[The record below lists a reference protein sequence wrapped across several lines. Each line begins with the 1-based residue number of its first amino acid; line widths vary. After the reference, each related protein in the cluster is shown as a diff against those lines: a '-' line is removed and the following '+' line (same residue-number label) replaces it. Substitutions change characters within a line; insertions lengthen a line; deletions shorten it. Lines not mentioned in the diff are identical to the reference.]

1 MVLALLAVVAI
12 TTSVSQ
18 QGVNWLI
25 WLVSGFSTL
34 SPLPLFLS
42 VTLRDVVFG
51 LDKSAVGWLVSWL
64 AAARLHSEGVSQGVG
79 GWGYVTDAVKFP

>member
-1 MVLALLAVVAI
+1 MVLALLAVVVVVVVVVGTLTI

-42 VTLRDVVFG
+42 VTPHDVVFG
-51 LDKSAVGWLVSWL
+51 LDKSAVGWLV
-64 AAARLHSEGVSQGVG
+64 G
-79 GWGYVTDAVKFP
+79 